1 MPKIKSAKKR
11 VEVAERNRLRNR
23 YWKSSVRTARS
34 KVEEVLETAKSGEG
48 DAQTALNEAFSV
60 IDKAISKGV
69 LHRNTG
75 ARRKARLTVLLAT
88 KSKEEVKPA
97 KKKAAPKA
105 AAKPAAKPAAKAAPK
120 KASEKA

>member
-60 IDKAISKGV
+60 IDKAVSKGV

-105 AAKPAAKPAAKAAPK
+105 AAKPAAKAAPK